1 MLQWGLSD
9 AGFFPCPL
17 PIHNFVLAT
26 WMNETFWTPA
36 ETDLYLQSEPRQHR
50 GRFIARTISFFPLG
64 SYGIRGIVYAQKTQS
79 NDEGPC
85 ST

>member
-1 MLQWGLSD
+1 MRLTKGGGITSNMLQWCRSD

-36 ETDLYLQSEPRQHR
+36 ETDLYLQSEP
-50 GRFIARTISFFPLG
+50 
-64 SYGIRGIVYAQKTQS
+64 
-79 NDEGPC
+79 
-85 ST
+85 